1 MKIKFFSTMIVCA
14 LFAVFSTSSYA
25 QLNFYSVGTGGTGGT
40 WYGVWAGASSVVNA
54 NSDTV
59 RLDVQATGGSLENVR
74 LLHNKTVS
82 IANTTP
88 DIAYFSYIGEREFNE
103 ANKDMRLISTGN
115 YMPGGYVIV
124 MADSDIYSM
133 SDMKGRNLRISV
145 GAPGSGTNVVNTAML
160 EVLGI
165 EYRARRLAHSE
176 AAEALMEGTIDVFT
190 ALSGIPFAAGTELST
205 RANIRFIP
213 LSDEEGSKVTEAH
226 PYWMVRDLP
235 AGTYD
240 GQDEP
245 VQKLQVSTVTLV
257 NKEMPEDD
265 VYEILNILFNE
276 NHNDWV
282 DAHAVAR
289 EYTMET
295 FRENIEA
302 GTILVPVHSGAVR
315 FYTEKGISLPD
326 ELIVD

>member
-1 MKIKFFSTMIVCA
+1 MKIKFMAAMVLCA
-14 LFAVFSTSSYA
+14 FLMVFSTSASA
-25 QLNFYSVGTGGTGGT
+25 QLNFYSVATGGTGGT
-40 WYGVWAGASSVVNA
+40 WYGVWAAGGSVVNA
-54 NSDTV
+54 NSDNV

-74 LLHNKTVS
+74 LLHGKTIS

-88 DIAYFSYIGEREFNE
+88 DIAYFSYIGEREFKE
-103 ANKDMRLISTGN
+103 ANRDMRVISTGN

-124 MADSDIYSM
+124 RGDSDIYSM
-133 SDMKGRNLRISV
+133 GDMVGKNYRISV

-165 EYRARRLAHSE
+165 EYRSFHLAHSE
-176 AAEALMEGTIDVFT
+176 AATALMENTIDVFT
-190 ALSGIPFAAGTELST
+190 ALSGIPFPAGTELST
-205 RANIRFIP
+205 RTNVRFIP
-213 LSDEEGSKVTEAH
+213 LSDEEGAKVTAAH
-226 PYWMVRDLP
+226 PYWMLRDLP

-245 VQKLQVSTVTLV
+245 VQKLHVSTITLA
-257 NKEMPEDD
+257 NKEMPADD

-276 NHNDWV
+276 NHSDWV
-282 DAHAVAR
+282 DAHAVSR
-289 EYTMET
+289 EYTLQT

-302 GTILVPVHSGAVR
+302 GTIMVPLHAGAVK
-315 FYTEKGISLPD
+315 FYKDQGISLPD